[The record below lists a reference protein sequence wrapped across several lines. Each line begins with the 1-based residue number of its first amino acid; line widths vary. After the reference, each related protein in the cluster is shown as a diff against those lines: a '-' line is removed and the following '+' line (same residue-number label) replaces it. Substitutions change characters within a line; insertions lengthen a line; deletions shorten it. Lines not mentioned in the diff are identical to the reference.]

1 MAKREV
7 NDKNMMVGLCS
18 KTNPLYSRCV
28 RLSVLLLGVLT
39 DIAMCALFFNM
50 EPVEEVSFQFW
61 DGLVENVWVAIYSV
75 LLSLPF
81 ILFVV
86 LSYRIPSFIL
96 RSFRETTSV
105 RQLEHVY
112 RSHSKRIQCH
122 KCLGFFFFFLFSC
135 FLSLYLI
142 SFGHVVTMNLQKNW
156 VQSSG
161 TSLAIDLVAFEIVPA
176 LFFGCVGLL
185 IFVCDCKC
193 CMCALVSLDL
203 YRVFR
208 NIAA

>member
-135 FLSLYLI
+135 FLALPLITLSSLKTNIGFYITCTYWSLLFLLGLLAARSDKKYLK
-142 SFGHVVTMNLQKNW
+142 G
-156 VQSSG
+156 
-161 TSLAIDLVAFEIVPA
+161 E
-176 LFFGCVGLL
+176 LFFQLL
-185 IFVCDCKC
+185 
-193 CMCALVSLDL
+193 
-203 YRVFR
+203 Y
-208 NIAA
+208 